1 MKIRF
6 MIIKSSKLQKKKRG
20 NMKITEYKI
29 NQEFSG
35 AIIEIDGRHGKIKC
49 TGEDRIYFI
58 LSGKGKFIIDGK
70 SGTASKSDLIFIP
83 KNTPYDISGK
93 LRYFL
98 ISNPEFD
105 PKHDVVLE

>member
-35 AIIEIDGRHGKIKC
+35 AIIEIDGRHGKIAW
-49 TGEDRIYFI
+49 EDKMHWR
-58 LSGKGKFIIDGK
+58 G
-70 SGTASKSDLIFIP
+70 
-83 KNTPYDISGK
+83 
-93 LRYFL
+93 
-98 ISNPEFD
+98 
-105 PKHDVVLE
+105 